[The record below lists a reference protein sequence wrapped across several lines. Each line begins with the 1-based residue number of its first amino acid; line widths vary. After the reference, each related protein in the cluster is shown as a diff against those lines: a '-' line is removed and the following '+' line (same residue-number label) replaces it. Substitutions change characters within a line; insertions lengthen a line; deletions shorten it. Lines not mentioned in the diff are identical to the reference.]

1 MRRPEFG
8 ITCPAAISAK
18 NRMLRRRGL
27 MDPALVL
34 LVSLA
39 ALATWMSA
47 AAQTRSPATI
57 ETSIA
62 GVSPF
67 ARPPANFDPHTATDA
82 ELDDYGFPPRPSAEE
97 GADMMAHWERRA
109 KTQTRIVPQLVQ
121 TGKFHGPVRTI
132 KQIGTASGA
141 IEANNENWS
150 GYTIIDR
157 GNPFAKPRSR
167 VEARYVV
174 PTPASGC
181 ESKAD
186 TYSSANWVGI
196 DGAFSN
202 DVFQTG
208 TESDLD
214 CTSGPAYYAWIE
226 WFPNSEI
233 RVSNLAVSPGDLMSV
248 AAFIGRGGRKHLT
261 IDNLTTRKSVALA
274 MTPPPGTGL
283 VGNSIEWIVER
294 PTLNNVALSKLT
306 NYVLNP
312 WTEISGVSFPS
323 PSGPPVIYLPNAAPA
338 SATIYRLWMTD
349 GTDRISGAQLFSISD
364 ATAKAAPS
372 LWFVATTPY

>member
-1 MRRPEFG
+1 
-8 ITCPAAISAK
+8 
-18 NRMLRRRGL
+18 MLRKGQTYGV
-27 MDPALVL
+27 AAL
-34 LVSLA
+34 LVTCAGLA
-39 ALATWMSA
+39 PWVGAGAQQQSSA
-47 AAQTRSPATI
+47 SIDTP
-57 ETSIA
+57 IA
-62 GVSPF
+62 GVSAF
-67 ARPPANFDPHTATDA
+67 VGPPASFNPLTASDA
-82 ELDDYGFPPRPSAEE
+82 DLDRFGFLPRPSAEE

-157 GNPFAKPRSR
+157 GNPFAKPGSR

-181 ESKAD
+181 ESKSD

-248 AAFIGRGGRKHLT
+248 AAFIGLGGRKHLT

-274 MTPPPGTGL
+274 MTPPPGTSL

-312 WTEISGVSFPS
+312 WTDISGVSFPS
-323 PSGPPVIYLPNAAPA
+323 LSGPPIIYLPDAAPA

-349 GTDRISGAQLFSISD
+349 GTDRISGVQLFSIPKGS
-364 ATAKAAPS
+364 AKAAPA

>member
-1 MRRPEFG
+1 
-8 ITCPAAISAK
+8 
-18 NRMLRRRGL
+18 MLDKGWAYIVL
-27 MDPALVL
+27 AL
-34 LVSLA
+34 LVMCAGLTPWVHAGAQRQPS
-39 ALATWMSA
+39 ALIDT
-47 AAQTRSPATI
+47 P
-57 ETSIA
+57 IA
-62 GVSPF
+62 GVSAF
-67 ARPPANFDPHTATDA
+67 VLPPNFDPLTASDA
-82 ELDDYGFPPRPSAEE
+82 DLDQFGFPPRPSVEE
-97 GADMMAHWERRA
+97 GAEMMAHWERRA

-121 TGKFHGPVRTI
+121 TEKFHGPVRTI
-132 KQIGTASGA
+132 KQVRTASGV
-141 IEANNENWS
+141 IEGDNENWS
-150 GYTIIDR
+150 GYAITDP
-157 GNPFAKPRSR
+157 GNPFAKPGSR

-174 PTPASGC
+174 PAPASGC
-181 ESKAD
+181 ESKSD

-202 DVFQTG
+202 DVFQAG

-233 RVSNLAVSPGDLMSV
+233 RVNNLAVSPGDLMSV
-248 AAFIGRGGRKHLT
+248 AAFIGRDGRKHLS

-274 MTPPPGTGL
+274 MTPPPGTTL

-294 PTLNNVALSKLT
+294 PTINNAALSKLT

-312 WTEISGVSFPS
+312 WTDISGVSFPHL
-323 PSGPPVIYLPNAAPA
+323 PGPPVIYLPDAVPA

-349 GTDRISGAQLFSISD
+349 GTDRISGVQLFSIPHGS
-364 ATAKAAPS
+364 AKNAPA